1 MSGHAK
7 HDQECGQ
14 DYSCPDKSG
23 RARPAGARN
32 RQVSLIKARSWSDQS
47 VWGLA
52 GQARAMARP
61 HPVNSGPIWPSQGLL
76 NTVSQSYY
84 WPFLLGRASHELPYQ
99 SGKLWRIELKLA
111 KLILAWSGQSL
122 AHKRASLQ
130 AVGKMTV
137 VKDGAFWK
145 KLAGQNVKI
154 TKCFNKI

>member
-52 GQARAMARP
+52 GQARP
-61 HPVNSGPIWPSQGLL
+61 SKSDGQVTPSQL
-76 NTVSQSYY
+76 
-84 WPFLLGRASHELPYQ
+84 
-99 SGKLWRIELKLA
+99 
-111 KLILAWSGQSL
+111 
-122 AHKRASLQ
+122 RASL
-130 AVGKMTV
+130 AKPGSPKNDILELLLAYST
-137 VKDGAFWK
+137 GA
-145 KLAGQNVKI
+145 GI
-154 TKCFNKI
+154 S